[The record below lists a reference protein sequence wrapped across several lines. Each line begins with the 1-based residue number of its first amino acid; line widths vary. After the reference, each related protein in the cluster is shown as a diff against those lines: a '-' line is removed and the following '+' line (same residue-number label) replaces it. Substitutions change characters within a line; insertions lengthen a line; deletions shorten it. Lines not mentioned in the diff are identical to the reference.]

1 MKYLQSPF
9 RLPNGT
15 VLQNRIAKSA
25 MSENL
30 STRNHAPTE
39 TLINVYN
46 VWSSA
51 KPGLL
56 ITGSIM

>member
-46 VWSSA
+46 V
-51 KPGLL
+51 
-56 ITGSIM
+56 